1 METKYS
7 NAFIV
12 PIGLGS
18 SYAIYNSYV
27 GFELTIYSSISIFVV
42 LLSLIY
48 FLVDFILMIIYYD
61 PKNKVYFVHHLI
73 GLLSIYFVIFQY
85 NFMIEYLLSYL
96 MFELSTPFLNSTKYY
111 YKFKNDSTY
120 FNVMYIFSLILFIF
134 IFFVVRILFGT
145 YLLFKALPII
155 YNFYGWYKYAI
166 ILPATLQSLNYFWF
180 YKIINMLR
188 KNKTD

>member
-12 PIGLGS
+12 PIGIGS
-18 SYAIYNSYV
+18 SYAIYNSYLDI
-27 GFELTIYSSISIFVV
+27 ELTIFSPIAILIV

-61 PKNKVYFVHHLI
+61 PKNKIYFVHHLI

-85 NFMIEYLLSYL
+85 NFMIEYLMSYL
-96 MFELSTPFLNSTKYY
+96 MFELSTPFLNSSKYY
-111 YKFKNDSTY
+111 HKLKNDSIY
-120 FNVMYIFSLILFIF
+120 FNVMYIFSLLLFILT
-134 IFFVVRILFGT
+134 FFVVRIVFGT
-145 YLLFKALPII
+145 YLLLKVVPII
-155 YNFYGWYKYAI
+155 YNFNERYKYII
-166 ILPATLQSLNYFWF
+166 ILPITLQYLNYFWF
-180 YKIINMLR
+180 YKIIKMIF